1 MTEVLA
7 VVIFVG
13 AFALIATEWVHRVVV
28 ALGGAALM
36 LLFHVLTAQ
45 EAFRSERYGIDWN
58 VIFLLFGMMVI
69 VGVLRHT
76 GLFEFLAIWSAK
88 RARGRPYRVLA
99 LLILI
104 TGVASALLDNVT
116 TVLLVAPVT
125 VLICERLEVPPVPF
139 LVAEALAS
147 NIGGVATLV
156 GDPPNVIIASEAGV
170 SYATFLLNLGP
181 VALLLLGVFI
191 AMAHREFR
199 GSLAFHPERVRDLMA
214 LDEREAL
221 VRGPLLPRALA
232 VLGLV
237 TLGFVLQG
245 PLGYEPS
252 VVALLGAGTLLLL
265 AGGDPAAYL
274 REVEWPTLAFFMGLY
289 VMVGAL
295 VKVGAIEALARWA
308 VRVVHG
314 DLWVAV
320 VLLLVLSGLLSGV
333 IDNVP
338 YVATMAPLVAQ
349 LAHAMPRGGVVLW
362 WALALGA
369 DLGGN
374 ATSIGASANVVVVGL
389 SERSGHRVSFRR
401 WLRFGLPVTAV
412 TLGVSLVYLWA
423 RYFLLA

>member
-1 MTEVLA
+1 MTDVVA
-7 VVIFVG
+7 VAIFVG
-13 AFALIATEWVHRVVV
+13 AYVLIATDWVHRVVV

-36 LLFHVLTAQ
+36 LLFRVLTAQ
-45 EAFRSERYGIDWN
+45 DAFRSARYGIDWN

-76 GLFEFLAIWSAK
+76 GLFEFLAIWAAK
-88 RARGRPYRVLA
+88 KARGRPYRVLV

-104 TGVASALLDNVT
+104 TGAASALLDNVT

-125 VLICERLEVPPVPF
+125 ALICERLEVPPVPF

-147 NIGGVATLV
+147 NIGGAATLV
-156 GDPPNVIIASEAGV
+156 GDPPNIIIGSRAGI
-170 SYATFLLNLGP
+170 SYVTFLANLGP
-181 VALLLLGVFI
+181 LVLLLLAVFI

-199 GSLAFHPERVRDLMA
+199 ASLAFHPERVREIMS

-221 VRGPLLPRALA
+221 VPGPLLPRALA

-252 VVALLGAGTLLLL
+252 VVALLGAGTLLLV
-265 AGGDPAAYL
+265 AEEDPAVYL
-274 REVEWPTLAFFMGLY
+274 REVEWPTLVFFMGLY
-289 VMVGAL
+289 VMVGGL
-295 VKVGAIEALARWA
+295 VKVGIIDALAGWA
-308 VRVVHG
+308 VGLVHG
-314 DLWVAV
+314 NLWLAV
-320 VLLLVLSGLLSGV
+320 VLLLVLSGLLSAV

-338 YVATMAPLVAQ
+338 YVATMAPVVAR
-349 LAHAMPRGGVVLW
+349 LAHAMPQQGVVLW

-374 ATSIGASANVVVVGL
+374 ATSIGASANVVVTGL
-389 SERSGHRVSFRR
+389 SERSGHRITFRGWLSF
-401 WLRFGLPVTAV
+401 GVPVTVA
-412 TLGVSLVYLWA
+412 TLGVSLLYLWV
-423 RYFLLA
+423 RYSLLA